1 MSVFPAPRRRARLP
15 VCPASVITFQRLQ
28 PSFEKDLSG
37 TTHSR
42 RQQGWGRA
50 LFKVWVF
57 AACILS
63 PGGPA
68 LPRLMILRF
77 HRLPDNL
84 STGFHLSLGHLVTS
98 GLIGEWL

>member
-1 MSVFPAPRRRARLP
+1 MLFVFSAYKLHLKRTSPGLHIPEGSRGGGGA
-15 VCPASVITFQRLQ
+15 
-28 PSFEKDLSG
+28 LS
-37 TTHSR
+37 
-42 RQQGWGRA
+42 
-50 LFKVWVF
+50 KVWVL

-84 STGFHLSLGHLVTS
+84 STGFHLSLGHLVSS